1 MSDPRNQFTFYRSYF
16 EAIEPLPKKDRS
28 AIILAVCEYGLYE
41 TEPKGLSPVAMACFN
56 LIRPT
61 LDSGRKKAANGKQGG
76 KTSRQSASKPEANGK
91 QSAREKEREK
101 EGEREKEVESD
112 RSKPQAV
119 TFEDFFSAYP
129 RQSYEDDARECWELI
144 SPDARPLVL
153 ESLGRWKASENWAQE
168 GGRFIPSAANWLRNG
183 LWRDTPVAISDP
195 YGRRPLDDAEL
206 EAIRQMMAEDEPELL
221 YTGEGGRYDGLA

>member
-76 KTSRQSASKPEANGK
+76 KSSKQSASKPEANGK
-91 QSAREKEREK
+91 QTAREK
-101 EGEREKEVESD
+101 EGEKEVEKEKEEEVEVEGEAQATADGERDVLKFIGGDVGQGVLLLSD
-112 RSKPQAV
+112 RQMDVLLERMGLDGFNAYAKRLVDFVYRTGANIDHYH
-119 TFEDFFSAYP
+119 TLLKWWREDQP
-129 RQSYEDDARECWELI
+129 
-144 SPDARPLVL
+144 
-153 ESLGRWKASENWAQE
+153 
-168 GGRFIPSAANWLRNG
+168 GGAA
-183 LWRDTPVAISDP
+183 
-195 YGRRPLDDAEL
+195 
-206 EAIRQMMAEDEPELL
+206 
-221 YTGEGGRYDGLA
+221 

>member
-76 KTSRQSASKPEANGK
+76 KTPKQTGSKPEANGK

-101 EGEREKEVESD
+101 EGEIEKEVEND
-112 RSKPQAV
+112 RSKSEAIA
-119 TFEDFFSAYP
+119 FEVFFAAYP
-129 RQSYEDDARECWELI
+129 RQSYEDDARGCWELI

-153 ESLGRWKASENWAQE
+153 ESLGRWKVSENWAQE

-183 LWRDTPVAISDP
+183 LWRDTPVSAGTVQRELSPDELAAIS
-195 YGRRPLDDAEL
+195 R
-206 EAIRQMMAEDEPELL
+206 MMADDEPEMP
-221 YTGEGGRYDGLA
+221 YTGEGGHYDGLA

>member
-1 MSDPRNQFTFYRSYF
+1 
-16 EAIEPLPKKDRS
+16 
-28 AIILAVCEYGLYE
+28 
-41 TEPKGLSPVAMACFN
+41 MACFN

-76 KTSRQSASKPEANGK
+76 KTSRQTASKPEANGK
-91 QSAREKEREK
+91 QTAREK
-101 EGEREKEVESD
+101 EGEKEGEKEKEGESD

-129 RQSYEDDARECWELI
+129 RQSYEDDARECWGLI
-144 SPDARPLVL
+144 SPESRPLVL

-183 LWRDTPVAISDP
+183 LWRDMPVVAPDP
-195 YGRRPLDDAEL
+195 DGRRPLDDGEL
-206 EAIRQMMAEDEPELL
+206 EAIRRMMAEDEPELL
-221 YTGEGGRYDGLA
+221 YTGGAGA

>member
-76 KTSRQSASKPEANGK
+76 KSSKQSASKPEANGK
-91 QSAREKEREK
+91 QTVREKEREK
-101 EGEREKEVESD
+101 EKEKEVEVEVEGEGNPEATGDDRDILKLIGGSVGQGILLLSD
-112 RSKPQAV
+112 RQ
-119 TFEDFFSAYP
+119 
-129 RQSYEDDARECWELI
+129 
-144 SPDARPLVL
+144 
-153 ESLGRWKASENWAQE
+153 
-168 GGRFIPSAANWLRNG
+168 
-183 LWRDTPVAISDP
+183 
-195 YGRRPLDDAEL
+195 LDDLMERMGLDGFDAYGKRL
-206 EAIRQMMAEDEPELL
+206 VDFVYRTGANIDHYHTLLKWWREDQP
-221 YTGEGGRYDGLA
+221 GGGACAGLG

>member
-76 KTSRQSASKPEANGK
+76 KSSKQTASKPEANRK
-91 QSAREKEREK
+91 QNAREKEGEKEREK
-101 EGEREKEVESD
+101 EREIENECKGESAEANSFN
-112 RSKPQAV
+112 A
-119 TFEDFFSAYP
+119 FFSAYP
-129 RQSYEDDARECWELI
+129 RQSYEDDARAVW
-144 SPDARPLVL
+144 
-153 ESLGRWKASENWAQE
+153 ESLDPDSIPTVMESLEAWKRSDAWTGD
-168 GGRFIPSAANWLRNG
+168 GGRYIPNAANWLRNG
-183 LWRDTPVAISDP
+183 LWRDAPRAAIWVD
-195 YGRRPLDDAEL
+195 GRRQLDEGEL
-206 EAIRQMMAEDEPELL
+206 DAIRAMMEEE
-221 YTGEGGRYDGLA
+221 